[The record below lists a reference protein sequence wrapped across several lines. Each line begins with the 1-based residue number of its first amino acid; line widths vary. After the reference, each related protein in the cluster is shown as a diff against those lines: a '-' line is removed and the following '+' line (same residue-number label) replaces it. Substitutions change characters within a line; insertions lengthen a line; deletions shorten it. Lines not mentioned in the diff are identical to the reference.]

1 MDLRQT
7 KVRQIGDTTY
17 EITQLGALAGSKIFM
32 KVLKSAYQA
41 KSSSEMLANMAPED
55 FDALIAAFGPMT
67 NVVGK
72 GPLDKIFD
80 FHFVGR
86 YDEMLQWIS
95 FCIDLNFARPSPKAP
110 SATAGIPT
118 QAPQQPETV
127 QTGSSGVS

>member
-1 MDLRQT
+1 MELRQT

-41 KSSSEMLANMAPED
+41 KSPPEMLANMAPED

-86 YDEMLQWIS
+86 YDEMLQWLS
-95 FCIDLNFARPSPKAP
+95 FCIDLNFARPKAP
-110 SATAGIPT
+110 SAAVATAT